1 MKGLAGVDLQNT
13 GIPSFEEAI
22 KIYTQQL
29 NQYTIA
35 SSSTGSK
42 NHLTMEECQ
51 KLMDYYLA
59 FSLFRCTAILQGV
72 YKRLSSS

>member
-1 MKGLAGVDLQNT
+1 MKGLAGVDLTNT
-13 GIPSFEEAI
+13 GIPTLEQAI

-29 NQYTIA
+29 A
-35 SSSTGSK
+35 HHK
-42 NHLTMEECQ
+42 DNHQTSMSVEECQ

-72 YKRLSSS
+72 YKR